1 MATVIQEFR
10 KIFRRNLPDLFSGA
24 QIYGIWRMQDSTWL
38 ADLQRGP
45 LSSLNRYELLRS
57 DGELVLSEVS
67 LS

>member
-1 MATVIQEFR
+1 
-10 KIFRRNLPDLFSGA
+10 
-24 QIYGIWRMQDSTWL
+24 MQDSTWL